1 MTTAVNAGVMARL
14 KQETAEHHAR
24 AEGKA
29 LQQRMLKGTLSR
41 GEYAAWL
48 GQMLLVHRAL
58 EAAVERAR
66 PGHEALRAVT
76 PEQVHSSRIEEDLR
90 ALGVNPSEVRPGR
103 ATGALI
109 DRIGVFGAESSAA
122 VLGLHYVLE
131 GSMNGNVY
139 LARAVRRGL
148 GLTPG
153 TGDRY
158 LDPYGEGQRGKW
170 MAFREAVDA
179 CAWTVAEADAAVE
192 GAKAMFDGIAE
203 VCEELM
209 PSA

>member
-1 MTTAVNAGVMARL
+1 MTTAVKAGVMTRL

-24 AEGKA
+24 AEGRA
-29 LQQRMLKGTLSR
+29 LQQRMLRGTLSR

-66 PGHEALRAVT
+66 AGHEALRAVT
-76 PEQVHSSRIEEDLR
+76 PERVHSARIEQDLR
-90 ALGVNPSEVRPGR
+90 TLGVNPAEVRPIR
-103 ATGALI
+103 ATAALV
-109 DRIGVFGAESSAA
+109 DRIAWLGKESAAA
-122 VLGLHYVLE
+122 VLGLQYVLE
-131 GSMNGNVY
+131 GSMNGNAY
-139 LARAVRRGL
+139 LASSVRRGL
-148 GLTPG
+148 GLKPG
-153 TGDRY
+153 EGDRY
-158 LDPYGEGQRGKW
+158 LDPHGEAQRGKW

-179 CAWTVAEADAAVE
+179 CTWTVAEADAAVE
-192 GAKAMFDGIAE
+192 GAKAMFEGIAE